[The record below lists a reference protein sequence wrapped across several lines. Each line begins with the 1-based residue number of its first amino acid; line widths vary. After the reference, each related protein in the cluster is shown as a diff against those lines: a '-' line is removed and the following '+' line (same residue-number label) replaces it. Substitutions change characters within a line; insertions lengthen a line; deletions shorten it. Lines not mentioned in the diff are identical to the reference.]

1 MSYAGRTGKKIIG
14 IKKKRKINYMLKLTL
29 HDDRVIAVNLNKV
42 IHVTVTQDDETGAEY
57 SRILMEEGQTVDV
70 TESLDTI
77 VEKVNAST

>member
-1 MSYAGRTGKKIIG
+1 
-14 IKKKRKINYMLKLTL
+14 MLKLTL

-42 IHVTVTQDDETGAEY
+42 VHVTVTQDDETGAEY

>member
-1 MSYAGRTGKKIIG
+1 
-14 IKKKRKINYMLKLTL
+14 MLKLTL

-42 IHVTVTQDDETGAEY
+42 VHVTVTQDDETGAEY
-57 SRILMEEGQTVDV
+57 YRILMEEGQTVDV

>member
-1 MSYAGRTGKKIIG
+1 
-14 IKKKRKINYMLKLTL
+14 MLKLTL

-42 IHVTVTQDDETGAEY
+42 VHVTVTQDYETGSEY
-57 SRILMEEGQTVDV
+57 SRILMEEVQTVDV